1 MNVVV
6 DTNVFVSAVFFGGV
20 PGRILDFWKRGQ
32 MDLLMSEQILSEYVD
47 VLRRLA
53 ARYPRVDPDPIVSLV
68 VKRGVF
74 IQPSNLS
81 ERVCVDPDDDK
92 FIAAAI
98 GGNATVVISGD
109 QHLVAVSGVRGV
121 EVMRPADFAARFIE
135 DR

>member
-53 ARYPRVDPDPIVSLV
+53 ARYPRVDP
-68 VKRGVF
+68 
-74 IQPSNLS
+74 
-81 ERVCVDPDDDK
+81 VDEQEHPGWSYD
-92 FIAAAI
+92 
-98 GGNATVVISGD
+98 NESRR
-109 QHLVAVSGVRGV
+109 Q
-121 EVMRPADFAARFIE
+121 
-135 DR
+135 